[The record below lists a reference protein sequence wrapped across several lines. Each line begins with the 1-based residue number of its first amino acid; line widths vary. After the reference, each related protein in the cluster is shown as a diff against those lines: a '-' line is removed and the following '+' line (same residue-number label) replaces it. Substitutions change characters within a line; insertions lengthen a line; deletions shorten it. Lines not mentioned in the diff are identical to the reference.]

1 MHAAVFAGVFAILYT
16 AHLIADHWVQTHHQ
30 AEAKGTPGWPGRLA
44 CAAHVAT
51 HTLTSLAGLAALV
64 WRTGLPLPPGPTALG
79 LAVSAISHYAADRRT
94 PLQRLGRL
102 LGRGRYIQYATV
114 LRTPAGT
121 AQATGPGTALFH
133 LDQSWH
139 VCWLAIAALIIA

>member
-30 AEAKGTPGWPGRLA
+30 AETKSAAGWPGRLA

-51 HTLTSLAGLAALV
+51 HTLTSLAALLVLA
-64 WRTGLPLPPGPTALG
+64 WRTGLPLPAGPTGLG
-79 LAVSAISHYAADRRT
+79 LAVSAISHYAADRRA

-102 LGRGRYIQYATV
+102 LGRGRYIDYATV
-114 LRTPAGT
+114 LRNPGGT
-121 AQATGPGTALFH
+121 AEATGPGTALFH

-139 VCWLAIAALIIA
+139 IGWLAIAALIIA